1 MGKDKATQ
9 LVGVW
14 SRFGQQTK
22 PQQLKLDLLPLFSFS
37 RLMLVFIKRTKLA
50 VASKIPHKLEF
61 KEKIKFE
68 GKLWEAAS
76 GVHLSC
82 GKLVLG
88 CT

>member
-37 RLMLVFIKRTKLA
+37 RLKLVFIKRTKLA

-61 KEKIKFE
+61 KEK
-68 GKLWEAAS
+68 LWEAAS

-82 GKLVLG
+82 GKLLMG